1 MNFAQITTVTAK
13 RSKTEG
19 MGGGR
24 GGMNGSWNSTITI
37 TIITTTTKTTQQPT
51 NSFMISIKDENLLDE
66 TEKKTKI
73 QRLRNFEIQPILPS
87 SLQTEHIELTEA
99 IVLNVTNKSLFS
111 ALLRILPPL
120 PAQFEHLKRVNGI
133 ALLVSVGQNGEIG
146 TAERTAIG
154 QLIGG
159 EPTFTGR
166 HIPCQKPQSRHQL
179 EMYRKIWPMSF
190 HKNANL
196 EAMIDGTLL
205 TAEET
210 ARIKQLFVIVERTK
224 GALFYDPATDQI
236 VAECGDG
243 TAQFEAAANPRQN
256 PLAAHPVLNAIE
268 RLSANQRR
276 TTARTDGR
284 EEEGEE
290 EVPGAEFS
298 AQYLATGFYAILAME
313 PCTMC
318 AMALVHVRAKRVF
331 FGTLNAKFGALCS
344 KWRLQESPHINHHF
358 DVFRIVERILL

>member
-1 MNFAQITTVTAK
+1 ML
-13 RSKTEG
+13 
-19 MGGGR
+19 
-24 GGMNGSWNSTITI
+24 ST
-37 TIITTTTKTTQQPT
+37 
-51 NSFMISIKDENLLDE
+51 NDENLLDE
-66 TEKKTKI
+66 NVKSTKI

-99 IVLNVTNKSLFS
+99 VVLIVPNKSLFS

-120 PAQFEHLKRVNGI
+120 PAQFEHLKRVNGTE
-133 ALLVSVGQNGEIG
+133 LLVSVGQNGDDGAIG

-154 QLIGG
+154 QLIDG

-166 HIPCQKPQSRHQL
+166 HIPCLKPQSRHQL

-190 HKNANL
+190 HKNAKL
-196 EAMIDGTLL
+196 ESMIDGTLL

-210 ARIKQLFVIVERTK
+210 ARIKQLFIIVERTK

-236 VAECGDG
+236 VAEGGDG
-243 TAQFEAAANPRQN
+243 TTTTAQFEAAANPRQN

-284 EEEGEE
+284 EEKAEE